1 MNLNM
6 IATAVALTLLAGAA
20 QSAEFTIN
28 MVNKDSTGKVMQ
40 FEPAYLKVAPG
51 DTVHFVPVDKGHDT
65 ESLYVPDGVEGW
77 KSKLSQPLDVTF
89 TTEGFYAF
97 KCAPHFAMGMVGLI
111 EVGEGGSSD
120 PVTALKAPKKAHE
133 RFEELLDEAAA
144 AQ

>member
-1 MNLNM
+1 MKLTT
-6 IATAVALTLLAGAA
+6 IATALAITLLAGAA
-20 QSAEFTIN
+20 QSAEFTVN

-65 ESLYVPDGVEGW
+65 QSMYVPEGAEGW
-77 KSKLSQPLDVTF
+77 KSKLSQPLDLTF

-97 KCAPHFAMGMVGLI
+97 KCNPHFAMGMVGLI
-111 EVGEGGSSD
+111 EVGEGGSTD
-120 PVTALKAPKKAHE
+120 PVTTLKVPGKAKA
-133 RFEELLDEAAA
+133 RFDELLAEAAA